1 MLAATALIELQDP
14 MYQWTD
20 VDRKVSREILVWF
33 KERLFVLKM
42 ANRGGDYESL
52 RQEFWIE

>member
-1 MLAATALIELQDP
+1 MFAATALIELQDP

-42 ANRGGDYESL
+42 ANRGSDYESL